1 MFFYVVYIER
11 EGKRGRRGK
20 GSVGGVGGVGGVE
33 SLPAE
38 LRAISSMN
46 YPSPLS
52 PEWHEVKTQTLN

>member
-52 PEWHEVKTQTLN
+52 PE